1 MGVGG
6 STFICMPA
14 FIYVRLCVFAPFTSG
29 CQRED
34 AVYSLRGTSK
44 LFGAAVCL
52 ALVKKEE
59 ERREESESKRRRRL
73 YKVEICTR
81 KRKSMQ
87 NSC

>member
-1 MGVGG
+1 M
-6 STFICMPA
+6 S
-14 FIYVRLCVFAPFTSG
+14 
-29 CQRED
+29 ED
-34 AVYSLRGTSK
+34 AVYSLRETSK

-52 ALVKKEE
+52 ASVKKEE